1 MPVSQICP
9 LAVFVSKVLLGQGH
23 SYSFMYCL
31 WPVSNH
37 RAELSI
43 MTRTLWLAKP
53 KIFTSW
59 PFIKQH
65 LLPTA
70 LSNWKTINNI

>member
-9 LAVFVSKVLLGQGH
+9 LAVFVSKVLLGQAH
-23 SYSFMYCL
+23 SGSFMYYL

-37 RAELSI
+37 KAELSI

-53 KIFTSW
+53 EIFTSW
-59 PFIKQH
+59 PFTKRR

-70 LSNWKTINNI
+70 LSN